1 MKKMLRIN
9 MRTKQ
14 IDCREAPLPYLQ
26 SGGRALIARVLQ
38 EEVPPLCDPLG
49 RENKLVI
56 ATGLLTGGT
65 VSNANRLSIGAKSPL
80 TGGIK
85 ESNAGGI
92 FAMRLANQGIKLL
105 IIEDIPEEDTWYY
118 LNIDRNGCEIVRA
131 DAYRGMGTV
140 DFFQAMRQ
148 TYPEAA
154 ISGIGPAGEYAYKLA
169 GIAVS
174 DLEGRPNR
182 YCGRGGLGAVMGAK
196 KIKGLIIPDKGTPPV
211 IRDPKKYQEAV
222 REYTRAVI
230 DAPSTVSYRTLG
242 TAAMVQ
248 TTNEMTGLPT
258 RNFHGQKF
266 AGADT
271 LSGQA
276 LHALIQERGGVGK
289 TSHAC
294 MPGCVIRCSNVVPDQ
309 EGAYVTAGL
318 EYETIALT
326 GSNLCIDDLDTVA
339 KINAAC
345 NDIGIDTIETGAVI
359 GVAMEAGLLP
369 FGDGDGV
376 LKLLEEIRNHTEI
389 GKLLGEGT
397 YRAGKHWGV
406 KHLPVINKQAFP
418 AYDPRTVVPMGITYA
433 TSPMGADHTYGPGLH
448 AQDPVEQTRQS
459 QRLLAKIDSLGI
471 CMFARVP
478 VKDRLHLF
486 VDMINARYG
495 WDLTEDWLDRL
506 AEETLRNEQDFNQKA
521 GFTKEDY
528 RMPDAFTKTGIPA
541 TGQVFSIDPDQLDQL
556 RQWDD

>member
-1 MKKMLRIN
+1 MEIDRRNLAMALEDEAARHAYLYPEKANPRTILRMILSPLRGKKKIFWMWLLHGLAFGIR
-9 MRTKQ
+9 
-14 IDCREAPLPYLQ
+14 P
-26 SGGRALIARVLQ
+26 VLS
-38 EEVPPLCDPLG
+38 VFVLG
-49 RENKLVI
+49 RLVRLLEQGATMERFLVVAALVAGLYFLLSAIVAQTDARIRATWMIFRVKLINRMLSQYMRMDFGLYEN
-56 ATGLLTGGT
+56 
-65 VSNANRLSIGAKSPL
+65 AK
-80 TGGIK
+80 
-85 ESNAGGI
+85 
-92 FAMRLANQGIKLL
+92 F
-105 IIEDIPEEDTWYY
+105 
-118 LNIDRNGCEIVRA
+118 
-131 DAYRGMGTV
+131 
-140 DFFQAMRQ
+140 
-148 TYPEAA
+148 
-154 ISGIGPAGEYAYKLA
+154 
-169 GIAVS
+169 
-174 DLEGRPNR
+174 
-182 YCGRGGLGAVMGAK
+182 
-196 KIKGLIIPDKGTPPV
+196 
-211 IRDPKKYQEAV
+211 
-222 REYTRAVI
+222 
-230 DAPSTVSYRTLG
+230 
-242 TAAMVQ
+242 
-248 TTNEMTGLPT
+248 LPT

>member
-1 MKKMLRIN
+1 MLRIN

-38 EEVPPLCDPLG
+38 EEVPPQCDPLG

-118 LNIDRNGCEIVRA
+118 LRIDRNGCEIVRA

-294 MPGCVIRCSNVVPDQ
+294 MPGCVIRCSNVVPDR

-448 AQDPVEQTRQS
+448 AEDPVEQTRQS

>member
-1 MKKMLRIN
+1 
-9 MRTKQ
+9 
-14 IDCREAPLPYLQ
+14 
-26 SGGRALIARVLQ
+26 
-38 EEVPPLCDPLG
+38 
-49 RENKLVI
+49 
-56 ATGLLTGGT
+56 
-65 VSNANRLSIGAKSPL
+65 
-80 TGGIK
+80 
-85 ESNAGGI
+85 
-92 FAMRLANQGIKLL
+92 
-105 IIEDIPEEDTWYY
+105 
-118 LNIDRNGCEIVRA
+118 
-131 DAYRGMGTV
+131 
-140 DFFQAMRQ
+140 
-148 TYPEAA
+148 
-154 ISGIGPAGEYAYKLA
+154 
-169 GIAVS
+169 
-174 DLEGRPNR
+174 
-182 YCGRGGLGAVMGAK
+182 
-196 KIKGLIIPDKGTPPV
+196 
-211 IRDPKKYQEAV
+211 
-222 REYTRAVI
+222 
-230 DAPSTVSYRTLG
+230 
-242 TAAMVQ
+242 MVQ

-376 LKLLEEIRNHTEI
+376 LKLLEEIQNHTEI

>member
-1 MKKMLRIN
+1 MLRIN

-14 IDCREAPLPYLQ
+14 IDCREAPLRYLQ

-38 EEVPPLCDPLG
+38 EEIPPQCEPLG

-118 LNIDRNGCEIVRA
+118 LRIDCNGCEIVRA

-294 MPGCVIRCSNVVPDQ
+294 MPGCVIRCSNVVPDR

>member
-1 MKKMLRIN
+1 
-9 MRTKQ
+9 
-14 IDCREAPLPYLQ
+14 
-26 SGGRALIARVLQ
+26 
-38 EEVPPLCDPLG
+38 
-49 RENKLVI
+49 
-56 ATGLLTGGT
+56 
-65 VSNANRLSIGAKSPL
+65 
-80 TGGIK
+80 
-85 ESNAGGI
+85 
-92 FAMRLANQGIKLL
+92 MRLANQGIKLL

-397 YRAGKHWGV
+397 
-406 KHLPVINKQAFP
+406 PVLARPVGAF
-418 AYDPRTVVPMGITYA
+418 
-433 TSPMGADHTYGPGLH
+433 
-448 AQDPVEQTRQS
+448 S
-459 QRLLAKIDSLGI
+459 Q
-471 CMFARVP
+471 
-478 VKDRLHLF
+478 
-486 VDMINARYG
+486 
-495 WDLTEDWLDRL
+495 
-506 AEETLRNEQDFNQKA
+506 
-521 GFTKEDY
+521 
-528 RMPDAFTKTGIPA
+528 
-541 TGQVFSIDPDQLDQL
+541 
-556 RQWDD
+556 